1 VKKNNIKKIDLSKK
15 LSEKKGFSI
24 LLSKKIINDLID
36 VLSTTIKNNNL
47 NIKNLGT
54 FKVRNKNERIG
65 RNPKTKE
72 NFTIS
77 SRKSISFIASNKIL
91 RMVNK

>member
-24 LLSKKIINDLID
+24 LLSKKLINDLID
-36 VLSTTIKNNNL
+36 VLSMTIKNNNL

-54 FKVRNKNERIG
+54 FKVRNKNKRIG

>member
-1 VKKNNIKKIDLSKK
+1 MKKNNIKKIDLSKK

-54 FKVRNKNERIG
+54 FKVRNKNKRIG

>member
-1 VKKNNIKKIDLSKK
+1 MKKNNIKKIDLSKK

-24 LLSKKIINDLID
+24 LLSKKLINDLID
-36 VLSTTIKNNNL
+36 VLSMTIKNNNL

-54 FKVRNKNERIG
+54 FKVRNKNKRIG